1 MADLDAYSDVVG
13 PDARAVWPLLARAV
27 KNIRGALVG
36 GTALA
41 MHLHHRVSYDLD
53 YMTYKSF
60 SGEHLY
66 RRLRSAA
73 ETAVANTAT
82 RDQMNAVIDGVAID
96 VFMAPCRG
104 DNPGH
109 VRQLNKPMIVDG
121 LAVASLPDLLATK
134 LDIIMY
140 RPKLRDYIDIA
151 AIDASGRLRI
161 EDGLALHMQRYG
173 TTLRSQTLD
182 RIIDLLEKPGQ
193 LATDRVFAHRQQ
205 ETLDYLAGR
214 VPQLRSHLLNTK
226 LGITAHQTQPPP
238 RRGGEAPASKPKLKP
253 QIEQLLKSR
262 PKASYAQ
269 IADALG
275 TKPSYV
281 AQIAREIGRTRRGAR
296 TPSR

>member
-1 MADLDAYSDVVG
+1 MADLDAYTDVIG
-13 PDARAVWPLLARAV
+13 PDARAVWPLLAKAV

-41 MHLHHRVSYDLD
+41 MHLRHRPSYDLD

-66 RRLRSAA
+66 RKLSSTTA
-73 ETAVANTAT
+73 TAVANTAAK
-82 RDQMNAVIDGVAID
+82 DQMNAVIGGVAVD
-96 VFMAPCRG
+96 VFMAPYRG

-109 VRQLNKPMIVDG
+109 VKQLHKPMIVDG

-182 RIIDLLEKPGQ
+182 RIINLLEKPGQ
-193 LATDRVFAHRQQ
+193 LSTDRVFGHRQQ
-205 ETLDYLAGR
+205 ETLDHLALR
-214 VPQLRSHLLNTK
+214 VPQLRSHLLNTR
-226 LGITAHQTQPPP
+226 LGITAPQTHPSP
-238 RRGGEAPASKPKLKP
+238 RRGGGVPATKPKIKP
-253 QIEQLLKSR
+253 QIVRQLKAS

-269 IADALG
+269 IARTLG
-275 TKPSYV
+275 TKPGYV
-281 AQIAREIGRTRRGAR
+281 AQIARETGLTRRA
-296 TPSR
+296 

>member
-1 MADLDAYSDVVG
+1 MADLDAYTDVIG
-13 PDARAVWPLLARAV
+13 PDARAVWPLLAKAV

-41 MHLHHRVSYDLD
+41 MYLRHRPSYDLD

-66 RRLRSAA
+66 RKLSSTAA
-73 ETAVANTAT
+73 TAVANTAAK
-82 RDQMNAVIDGVAID
+82 DQMNAVIDGVAVD
-96 VFMAPCRG
+96 VFMAPYRG

-109 VRQLNKPMIVDG
+109 VKQLHKPMIVDG

-173 TTLRSQTLD
+173 TTLRSRTPD
-182 RIIDLLEKPGQ
+182 RIINLLEKPGQ
-193 LATDRVFAHRQQ
+193 LSTDRVFGHRRQ
-205 ETLDYLAGR
+205 ETLDYLAQR
-214 VPQLRSHLLNTK
+214 VPQLRSHLLNTR
-226 LGITAHQTQPPP
+226 LGITVHQTQPSP
-238 RRGGEAPASKPKLKP
+238 RHEGGVPATKPKIKP
-253 QIEQLLKSR
+253 QIVRQLKAR

-269 IADALG
+269 IAEILG
-275 TKPSYV
+275 TKPGYV
-281 AQIAREIGRTRRGAR
+281 AQIARETRLTRKA
-296 TPSR
+296 